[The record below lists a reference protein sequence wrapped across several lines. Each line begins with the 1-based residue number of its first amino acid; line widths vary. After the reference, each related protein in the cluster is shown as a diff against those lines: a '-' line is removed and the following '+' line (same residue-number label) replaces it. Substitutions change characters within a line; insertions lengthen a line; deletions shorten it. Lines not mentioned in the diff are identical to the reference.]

1 MSYYIVTMSYQNAHF
16 SNYKFHCNKCDYYTN
31 KKSDFNRHNN
41 SIKHMSYQNAHF
53 AHNAHFH
60 LFECMCGKKY
70 KYKQGLSNHK
80 KKCNIENNDEINN
93 ENTNVIFESKNNLEN
108 LVVQLISENNEIK
121 NTLIRENQEL
131 KQQLIE
137 QSNHLTEILPKI
149 GNTTN
154 ITNNNQKLNI
164 NVFLN
169 EKCKDAI
176 TMKDFVEQIEISL
189 KNLLTTKDKG
199 LGIGLSNIIT
209 ENMNKLSIYERPIH
223 CTDKKRETLYIK
235 NSTWEKDKDLE
246 KTKELFKGLQSKQFK
261 TMKKWIEEHPNY
273 MNDDNLKH
281 EYIILVNKCSS
292 SLNDHENK
300 IMKNLCENTYIKD
313 EINN

>member
-1 MSYYIVTMSYQNAHF
+1 MSYQNAHF
-16 SNYKFHCNKCDYYTN
+16 SKFKFVCEKCDYYTN
-31 KKSDFNRHNN
+31 KKYDFNRHIK
-41 SIKHMSYQNAHF
+41 SIKHMSYQNAQ
-53 AHNAHFH
+53 NAQNAYFND
-60 LFECMCGKKY
+60 FTCNCGKKY

-80 KKCNIENNDEINN
+80 KKCSLENNIILKN
-93 ENTNVIFESKNNLEN
+93 KNNLED
-108 LVVQLISENNEIK
+108 LVVQLVSENNDIK
-121 NTLIRENQEL
+121 NTLIEENKKL
-131 KQQLIE
+131 KKQLIE
-137 QSNHLTEILPKI
+137 HSNQLNEILPKI

-164 NVFLN
+164 NLFLN

-176 TMKDFVEQIEISL
+176 SIKDFIQQIEISL
-189 KNLLTTKDKG
+189 KNLLITKDKG
-199 LGIGLSNIIT
+199 LGIGLSNIIR

-246 KTKELFKGLQSKQFK
+246 KTKELFKDIQSKQFK
-261 TMKKWIEEHPNY
+261 TMKKWINEHPNY
-273 MNDDNLKH
+273 MIDDNLKH

-292 SLNDHENK
+292 NLNEHENK

-313 EINN
+313 EITN

>member
-1 MSYYIVTMSYQNAHF
+1 MSYYRVTMSYQNAPF
-16 SNYKFHCNKCDYYTN
+16 SFFKFCCEKCDYYTN
-31 KKSDFNRHNN
+31 KKSDFNRHIQ
-41 SIKHMSYQNAHF
+41 SIKHMSYQNAQ
-53 AHNAHFH
+53 NAQNAPFQP
-60 LFECMCGKKY
+60 FVCNCGKEY

-80 KKCNIENNDEINN
+80 KKCSLENNNSI
-93 ENTNVIFESKNNLEN
+93 SKNKKNLEN

-131 KQQLIE
+131 KQQIIE

-176 TMKDFVEQIEISL
+176 SMKDFVEQIEISL

-235 NSTWEKDKDLE
+235 NKTWEKDKDLE

-261 TMKKWIEEHPNY
+261 TMKKWIDEHPNY
-273 MNDDNLKH
+273 MDNDDLKH